1 MNTLPM
7 FESPVGT
14 PEFEQLVRELDE
26 LLEERS
32 PADAEP
38 TLEELFLARVGAAEP
53 RERAA

>member
-38 TLEELFLARVGAAEP
+38 TLEELFLARVGAGEP